1 MLVYLAARRITLSIL
16 MLNDCLCQRILITV
30 CLTFTLAAI
39 EMNEGLTVIGRGSEA
54 SCILLLKDGENI
66 LVCECVTIFARNV
79 IMLSND
85 RALTNLYLTLLF

>member
-1 MLVYLAARRITLSIL
+1 

-39 EMNEGLTVIGRGSEA
+39 EMNEGLTVIGRGSES

-66 LVCECVTIFARNV
+66 LVCECVTAMTTYAKVEYNE
-79 IMLSND
+79 
-85 RALTNLYLTLLF
+85 TLRTPFLA